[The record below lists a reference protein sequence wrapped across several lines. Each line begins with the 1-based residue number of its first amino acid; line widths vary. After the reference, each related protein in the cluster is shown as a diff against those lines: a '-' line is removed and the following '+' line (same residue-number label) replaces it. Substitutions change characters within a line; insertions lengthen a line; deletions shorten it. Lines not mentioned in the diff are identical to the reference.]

1 MWQWFQKTILRRS
14 DIYFGGSRYMRR
26 WLFGPTWTWGLRV
39 HCIERS
45 DADRE
50 LHDHPFW
57 FVSFILSG
65 GYYEHTLDGRKTWY
79 GPGSLVFRSAD
90 TLHRIELSQTP
101 RLGTAACA
109 RRECCKEKPAWTI
122 VLRGRYAR
130 RWGFLAGGA
139 WTTWQKFVGERRG
152 ADFPET
158 TPYRSSSSL

>member
-26 WLFGPTWTWGLRV
+26 WLIGSTKTWGLRV

-90 TLHRIELSQTP
+90 TLHRIELGNRDCSVAKHP
-101 RLGTAACA
+101 
-109 RRECCKEKPAWTI
+109 EVPAWTF

-152 ADFPET
+152 ADSPET